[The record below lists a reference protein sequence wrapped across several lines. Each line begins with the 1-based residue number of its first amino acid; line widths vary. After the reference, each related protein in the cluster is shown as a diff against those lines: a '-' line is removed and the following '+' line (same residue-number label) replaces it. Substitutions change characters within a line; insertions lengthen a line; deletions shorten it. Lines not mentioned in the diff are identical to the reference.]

1 MEFKI
6 NEARIEI
13 IDENPVYVLPKGTMI
28 YFGSKKDKVN
38 DKITFFGFKQPVA
51 EKYGNIIHKFVTT
64 RDLNLLSFMDVN
76 ETHQIYKD
84 ADDDMKKLL
93 GSNFSIERNGNKIR
107 RSTSESDRKIME
119 YLCETKEDHGCDGY
133 AMNSNYLEDN
143 SKMITNFHAEMVLC
157 PPINDVLEERG
168 YELVRSES
176 PPRVSKR
183 KGRRPEYS
191 LSSDMEGFNHGN
203 SPSKTRKMSTF
214 NSPTKT
220 NPLNMIYSYN
230 SPSKTRKMSTFNSL
244 TNPNPNP
251 LNMRYSYNSPQGS
264 PAKSMSIFGFSSP
277 PSTPVG
283 VRGGKKK
290 RTRKN
295 KKSRK
300 VKRKTKINKKSK
312 KSKKTS

>member
-28 YFGSKKDKVN
+28 YFGSKKDKIN

-93 GSNFSIERNGNKIR
+93 GSNFSIEINGNKIR

-119 YLCETKEDHGCDGY
+119 YLCETKEVHGCDGY

-143 SKMITNFHAEMVLC
+143 SKMKTNFHAEMVLC

-191 LSSDMEGFNHGN
+191 LSSDMEGFNFGN

-214 NSPTKT
+214 NSP
-220 NPLNMIYSYN
+220 
-230 SPSKTRKMSTFNSL
+230 SKTRKMSTFNSP
-244 TNPNPNP
+244 TNPNP
-251 LNMRYSYNSPQGS
+251 LNMRYSYNSSQGS

-277 PSTPVG
+277 PSTHVG

-312 KSKKTS
+312 KN